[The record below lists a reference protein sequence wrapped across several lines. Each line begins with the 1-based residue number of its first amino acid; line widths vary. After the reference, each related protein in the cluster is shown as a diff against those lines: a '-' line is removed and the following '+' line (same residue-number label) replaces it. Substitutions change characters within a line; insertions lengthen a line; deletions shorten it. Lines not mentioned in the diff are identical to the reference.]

1 MPHLDCALEIANH
14 TICTRGEQC
23 GKRRSARGVER
34 GLISRMGPVV
44 SIVENVFHN
53 FNLAQKGVNAVIM
66 NLLSAPERG
75 IQREKAD
82 GNF

>member
-1 MPHLDCALEIANH
+1 
-14 TICTRGEQC
+14 
-23 GKRRSARGVER
+23 
-34 GLISRMGPVV
+34 MGPVV

-53 FNLAQKGVNAVIM
+53 FNLARKGVNAVIT

-82 GNF
+82 GSF